1 MLIEMQEALQFAFMQ
16 NAFKAGML
24 VSLAAGIIGAYV
36 VITRTV
42 FISGGVAHAAYGG
55 IGIGYYF
62 GGNPVIGAMIFAVL
76 AALGMGVVQKKTHQ
90 RSDTLIGVMW
100 AVGMALGIILIDM
113 TEGYKADLMSY
124 LFGSILAVP
133 DSDITMMLALNV
145 AILLTVTLFYKEL
158 LAIAFDE
165 TFAQTRSLPVL
176 ALYLGLLLLIALT
189 VVMMMRVVG
198 LIMVIALLTIPAAIS
213 GMFVYELRR
222 MMALAVV
229 LAMTFT
235 FTGLWLSYFYNLTS
249 GATIIMVAGT
259 AYVLSLGLRS
269 LLRLRGR
276 HQHAVQLQH

>member
-1 MLIEMQEALQFAFMQ
+1 MLVEMQEALQFAFMQ
-16 NAFKAGML
+16 NAFKAGLL
-24 VSLAAGIIGAYV
+24 VSLAAGIIGTYV

-55 IGIGYYF
+55 IGIGYYL
-62 GGNPVIGAMIFAVL
+62 GGDPVIGATIFALV
-76 AALGMGVVQKKTHQ
+76 AALGMGVVQKKTRQ

-113 TEGYKADLMSY
+113 TDGYKADLMSY

-133 DSDITMMLALNV
+133 DRDITMMLGLNA
-145 AILLTVTLFYKEL
+145 AILLVVTLFYKEL

-165 TFAQTRSLPVL
+165 IYAETRNLPVL

-213 GMFVYELRR
+213 GMFVHELRR
-222 MMALAVV
+222 MMVLAVV

-249 GATIIMVAGT
+249 GATIILVAAM
-259 AYVLSLGLRS
+259 AYVLSLGLYS
-269 LLRLRGR
+269 LLRVAGR
-276 HQHAVQLQH
+276 PEKITPI

>member
-1 MLIEMQEALQFAFMQ
+1 MAF
-16 NAFKAGML
+16 
-24 VSLAAGIIGAYV
+24 
-36 VITRTV
+36 
-42 FISGGVAHAAYGG
+42 
-55 IGIGYYF
+55 
-62 GGNPVIGAMIFAVL
+62 
-76 AALGMGVVQKKTHQ
+76 
-90 RSDTLIGVMW
+90 
-100 AVGMALGIILIDM
+100 GIILIDM

-133 DSDITMMLALNV
+133 NSDITIMLALNA
-145 AILLTVTLFYKEL
+145 AILLAVTLFYKEL

-269 LLRLRGR
+269 LLRVKGRR
-276 HQHAVQLQH
+276 HQAHRSGTT

>member
-1 MLIEMQEALQFAFMQ
+1 MLVEMQEALQFAFMQ
-16 NAFKAGML
+16 NAFKAGLL
-24 VSLAAGIIGAYV
+24 VSLAAGIIGTYV

-55 IGIGYYF
+55 IGIGYYL
-62 GGNPVIGAMIFAVL
+62 GGDPVIGATIFALV
-76 AALGMGVVQKKTHQ
+76 AALGMGVVQKKTRQ

-113 TEGYKADLMSY
+113 TDGYKADLMSY

-133 DSDITMMLALNV
+133 DRDITMMLGLNA
-145 AILLTVTLFYKEL
+145 AILLVVTLFYKEL

-165 TFAQTRSLPVL
+165 IYAETCNLPVL

-213 GMFVYELRR
+213 GMFVHELRR
-222 MMALAVV
+222 MMVLAVV

-249 GATIIMVAGT
+249 GATIILVAAM
-259 AYVLSLGLRS
+259 AYVLSLGLHS
-269 LLRLRGR
+269 LLRVAGR
-276 HQHAVQLQH
+276 PEKITPI